1 MDLQSQFKDLNLDEN
16 IDKVV
21 PDESDKLVKDLEA
34 RLAQIKTAPVEVA
47 ESEAPVETDE
57 EATEVVEEEYVE
69 EDQTFYEKAK
79 PFILP
84 LALTLFAI
92 IFAGMF
98 LYFFSKSRV
107 EQTAQAIVNQGV
119 PEQVYYPP
127 APIPVIIKEEPL
139 VCTEPLIMNETGD
152 GCVLPEPEPEPAKV
166 GFEDGK
172 TVEMNVR
179 FSYDKFSYDN
189 SPRGIFVLKDQTFEG
204 EYEGFKVSPN
214 NRAYANDYFFG
225 IDRYTVSL
233 IGSCVFVVDN
243 AKVEIENAELKDKYF
258 TGKVTKV
265 IEASKPR
272 VDCRNAGV
280 EYNEQDVLD

>member
-1 MDLQSQFKDLNLDEN
+1 L
-16 IDKVV
+16 
-21 PDESDKLVKDLEA
+21 
-34 RLAQIKTAPVEVA
+34 
-47 ESEAPVETDE
+47 
-57 EATEVVEEEYVE
+57 
-69 EDQTFYEKAK
+69 
-79 PFILP
+79 
-84 LALTLFAI
+84 
-92 IFAGMF
+92 
-98 LYFFSKSRV
+98 
-107 EQTAQAIVNQGV
+107 
-119 PEQVYYPP
+119 
-127 APIPVIIKEEPL
+127 
-139 VCTEPLIMNETGD
+139 NETKD
-152 GCVLPEPEPEPAKV
+152 ECVAVVPEPEPEPAKP
-166 GFEDGK
+166 GFENGK

-204 EYEGFKVSPN
+204 KYEGFKVSPS

-243 AKVEIENAELKDKYF
+243 AKVEIENAQLKDKYF

-280 EYNEQDVLD
+280 EYNNQDDTTIRD